1 MLNRR
6 SFLTV
11 TGTAAFGAF
20 IPRVASAAG
29 ARDPRFITIILRGAL
44 DGLAAVPPVGDPGYE
59 RLRQAFAITS
69 PLKLDGMFALHPSL
83 TNLARQYRA
92 SHATVIHASATPYRA
107 RSHFDGQDVL
117 ESGYSIPGHTKT
129 GWLNRLLKVL
139 PATQRAGG
147 TGLAVGTV
155 PPLVMRGSAE
165 VMGWA
170 PSSLSLRDDNLP
182 PRILAMYQ
190 DTDPAL
196 ARAFDTAL
204 ATDRLA
210 GETTGEASGQYSGKY
225 PMTGM
230 ATGAAR
236 LLARD
241 DGPRV
246 AALAFNG
253 WDTHTRESKKLAEL
267 LTDLDG
273 ALAAFE
279 TELGPKWKDTVIL
292 VATEFGRTAAIN
304 GTQGTDHGQATA
316 AFLVGGGVKGGRV
329 ITDWPGLG
337 QAKLYEGRDLMP
349 TTDLRAV
356 IKGSLTELYDLSPSV
371 LASDIFPDS
380 AAVKPATGWIA

>member
-1 MLNRR
+1 MMNRR
-6 SFLTV
+6 HFLGV

-20 IPRVASAAG
+20 IPRIASAAG
-29 ARDPRFITIILRGAL
+29 ARDPRFVTIILRGAL
-44 DGLAAVPPVGDPGYE
+44 DGLTAVPPVGDPDYA

-69 PLKLDGMFALHPSL
+69 PLKLDGLFALHPSL
-83 TNLARQYRA
+83 PNLERYYKAGQ
-92 SHATVIHASATPYRA
+92 ATIVHASATPYRA

-117 ESGYSIPGHTKT
+117 ESGYATPGYTKT
-129 GWLNRLLKVL
+129 GWLNRLLKAL
-139 PATQRAGG
+139 PAAQRAGG
-147 TGLAVGTV
+147 SGLAVGTV

-170 PSSLSLRDDNLP
+170 PSSLNLRDDNLP

-190 DTDPAL
+190 DSDPAL

-210 GETTGEASGQYSGKY
+210 GETTGEVPGKY
-225 PMTGM
+225 PMTAM
-230 ATGAAR
+230 ASGAAR

-253 WDTHTRESKKLAEL
+253 WDTHTREAKKLAEL
-267 LTDLDG
+267 LADLDG

-279 TELGPKWKDTVIL
+279 TELGPKWRDTVIL

-316 AFLVGGGVKGGRV
+316 AYLVGGGVKGGRV
-329 ITDWPGLG
+329 IADWPGLG
-337 QAKLYEGRDLMP
+337 KAQLYEGRDLMP

-356 IKGSLTELYDLSPSV
+356 IKGTLTELYDLSPSV

-380 AAVKPATGWIA
+380 AGIKPATGWIA

>member
-1 MLNRR
+1 MINRR
-6 SFLTV
+6 HFLRV

-20 IPRVASAAG
+20 IPHIASAAG
-29 ARDPRFITIILRGAL
+29 ARDPRFVTIILRGAL
-44 DGLAAVPPVGDPGYE
+44 DGLAAVPPVGDPGYS
-59 RLRQAFAITS
+59 RLRQNLAIGNTL
-69 PLKLDGMFALHPSL
+69 PLDAMFGLHPSVS
-83 TNLARQYRA
+83 NLARQYQA
-92 SHATVIHASATPYRA
+92 GHAAVIHASATAYRD

-117 ESGYSIPGHTKT
+117 ESGYPTPGHIKT
-129 GWLNRLLKVL
+129 GWLNRLLVAL
-139 PATQRAGG
+139 PGAQRAGG
-147 TGLAVGTV
+147 TGLAVGPV
-155 PPLVMRGSAE
+155 PPLVMRGAAE

-190 DTDPAL
+190 DSDPAL
-196 ARAFDTAL
+196 AKAFDTAL

-210 GETTGEASGQYSGKY
+210 GETTGEAPGKY
-225 PMTGM
+225 PMTAM
-230 ATGAAR
+230 ASGAAR

-253 WDTHTRESKKLAEL
+253 WDTHASEAKKLAEL

-279 TELGPKWKDTVIL
+279 TELGSKWRDTAIL
-292 VATEFGRTAAIN
+292 VVTEFGRTAAVN
-304 GTQGTDHGQATA
+304 GTQGTDHGQATV
-316 AFLVGGGVKGGRV
+316 AFLVGGAVKGGRV
-329 ITDWPGLG
+329 ISDWPGLSPA
-337 QAKLYEGRDLMP
+337 QLYEGRDLMP

-380 AAVKPATGWIA
+380 AAIKPATGWIT